1 LFEAFAVTCPRKQ
14 SEAVASWGSVSSQFS
29 YELFEGALEALSGLK
44 SHGFRLHLWTAR
56 DQYSA
61 RKILKELGIET
72 FFTTMSFATE
82 ADSKPNANSLRFSWR
97 EAEKNQVMVIGDS
110 ATDIIGARNIAAVGA
125 AALWDPHSARSSLV
139 AAGAELFFYN
149 MKDFQDW
156 MVGAG

>member
-1 LFEAFAVTCPRKQ
+1 M
-14 SEAVASWGSVSSQFS
+14 
-29 YELFEGALEALSGLK
+29 EALSGLK